1 MFSVLM
7 WNQCTKPCHT
17 ETLTFWFMHIRFPST
32 TSFPLAWMIW
42 NEPHVPTQQKQ
53 KNCLSAL
60 LKNIIDSKQT
70 KKKWRNKRKASSFT
84 DVSDFQQ
91 LTRRPLM
98 DGHYLLAN
106 TFMQLEVRVLFVSAW
121 FEFMRDVWFFTV
133 GHNLNRLGS
142 VSPHHICLWSKC
154 SIVSSS
160 FMLVYKMYKSN

>member
-1 MFSVLM
+1 M
-7 WNQCTKPCHT
+7 N
-17 ETLTFWFMHIRFPST
+17 
-32 TSFPLAWMIW
+32 LAYQ
-42 NEPHVPTQQKQ
+42 HS
-53 KNCLSAL
+53 KNKKNLCLSAL

-106 TFMQLEVRVLFVSAW
+106 TFMQLEVCVLFVSAW

-133 GHNLNRLGS
+133 GHNLNRLRS
-142 VSPHHICLWSKC
+142 VSPHHICLWFKC
-154 SIVSSS
+154 SIVSCSL
-160 FMLVYKMYKSN
+160 LVYKMYKSNETDESTYKNFHNHIHSTCYRSMHEKRLQPNNYHSFKVYF